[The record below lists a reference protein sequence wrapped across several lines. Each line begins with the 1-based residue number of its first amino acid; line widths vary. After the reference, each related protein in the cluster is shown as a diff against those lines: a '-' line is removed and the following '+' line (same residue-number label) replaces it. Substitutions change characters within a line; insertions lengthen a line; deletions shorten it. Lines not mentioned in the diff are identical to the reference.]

1 MSDFANRRQFMLASV
16 AGAAALTPSAVRA
29 IEPIERTEGHHFK
42 FSLAAYS
49 YRELFGE
56 GPGKLSLVD
65 FIEDCAKF
73 NLDAAELTS
82 YYFPANMSADYL
94 RQLKGECFRRGLDI
108 SGTAVGNDFCIPPG
122 DERSKQIES
131 VKQWIERA
139 DQLDAPVIR
148 IFAGKQQPGQ
158 SLVDA
163 QQLAIQAIEECCEH
177 AGKYG
182 VFLALE
188 NHGGITAA
196 VDDML
201 GIVRAVKSPWFGVNL
216 DTGNFRTADPYADL
230 AKLAPYALNV
240 QVKVTMYPAG
250 KPSEPADFERLA
262 KILKASGY
270 RGYIVLEYEDPGD
283 PRVECP
289 KYLEELRV
297 AFGVTTGRQP
307 RPCGHGACSFTS
319 L

>member
-1 MSDFANRRQFMLASV
+1 MFDSANRRQFMLASL
-16 AGAAALTPSAVRA
+16 AGTAVLVPGTVRA
-29 IEPIERTEGHHFK
+29 IEPVERTAGHHFK

-56 GPGKLSLVD
+56 GPGKLSLTD

-73 NLDAAELTS
+73 NLDATELTS
-82 YYFPANMSADYL
+82 YYFPADVTGDYL
-94 RQLKGECFRRGLDI
+94 RELKGECFRRGLDI
-108 SGTAVGNDFCIPPG
+108 SGTAVGNEFCLPAG
-122 DERSKQIES
+122 KERSKQIES

-139 DQLDAPVIR
+139 DMLDAPVIR
-148 IFAGKQQPGQ
+148 IFAGKQQAGQ
-158 SLVDA
+158 SLGEA
-163 QQLAIQAIEECCEH
+163 QQLAIEAIEECCDY

-188 NHGGITAA
+188 NHGGITAE

-201 GIVRAVKSPWFGVNL
+201 TIVHAVKSPWFGVNI

-250 KPSEPADFERLA
+250 KPSEPADFKRLA
-262 KILKASGY
+262 DILKTSGY
-270 RGYIVLEYEDPGD
+270 RGYIVLEYEDLGD
-283 PRVECP
+283 PRVECA
-289 KYLEELRV
+289 KYLEELRK
-297 AFGVTTGRQP
+297 AFG
-307 RPCGHGACSFTS
+307 
-319 L
+319 